1 MKRIISQAM
10 FLAIVVMGIN
20 FLFKLYLSHTVDK
33 EKLGLFFTLLDV
45 VSLFVLLY
53 AGYKDALIRMVA
65 IGQCEAVS
73 LPARLIYW
81 GSSFVLATPLYLVAA
96 NMDKDDA
103 VSLLLLI
110 LFFFLSQWSNY
121 YSYMN
126 AAFRNYRSML
136 FEKSVKAFTL
146 VGSYF
151 LLSLLFPELEAL
163 MGAYLL
169 QSFIHSLYI
178 RISSPEMFRV
188 RYRSSE
194 RRAEMKFLRIAALSS
209 ATSIAGSLGLY
220 LSSILM
226 MNLYGNLNILAEYQV
241 VVKSIFFALIAVF
254 VHPVSAYTL
263 PEVSKLIHDG
273 HGDEVLRI
281 ERNLRKYLLFFLF
294 LILLSLPW
302 TPKMIGLIFPASY
315 AHGALLLNWLLPLLP
330 LIVYTSYSINIL
342 KGFGLF
348 GEILVIRSAGALAFL
363 ISLWAFYR
371 IGINERSIVLA
382 MDVGYIVMFLGAFSR
397 KRKMLA

>member
-10 FLAIVVMGIN
+10 LLTIVVMGVN

-45 VSLFVLLY
+45 VSLFVLFY

-65 IGQCEAVS
+65 LQEYEAVS
-73 LPARLIYW
+73 VAARRIYW
-81 GSSFVLATPLYLVAA
+81 GSSFLLAVPLFFVAGHMNRDEA
-96 NMDKDDA
+96 FP
-103 VSLLLLI
+103 LFLLI
-110 LFFFLSQWSNY
+110 LFFFFSQWSNY

-136 FEKSVKAFTL
+136 FEKSVKAVAL

-151 LLSLLFPELEAL
+151 LLSRFVPVMHAL
-163 MGAYLL
+163 ILAYLFQLLL
-169 QSFIHSLYI
+169 QALYI
-178 RISSPEMFRV
+178 RMSSPEMFRIPF
-188 RYRSSE
+188 RQSE
-194 RRAEMKFLRIAALSS
+194 RSTEIKFLRIAALSS

-226 MNLYGNLNILAEYQV
+226 MNLYGDLNVLAEYQV

-263 PEVSKLIHDG
+263 PEVARLIHEG
-273 HGDEVLRI
+273 LGDEVLRI
-281 ERNLRKYLLFFLF
+281 EKNLRKYLLLF
-294 LILLSLPW
+294 LVLLLLSLPL
-302 TPKMIGLIFPASY
+302 TPKVIGLLFPASY
-315 AHGALLLNWLLPLLP
+315 VHGALLLNWLLPFLP
-330 LIVYTSYSINIL
+330 LIVYTSYCINIL

-348 GEILVIRSAGALAFL
+348 ETILAIRTAGALAFL
-363 ISLWAFYR
+363 LSLWGFYR
-371 IGINERSIVLA
+371 AGIDERSIVLA
-382 MDVGYIVMFLGAFSR
+382 MDAGYTVMFLWAFAK
-397 KRKMLA
+397 KRKVLA